1 MRIIRLPGDSPPEHL
16 PEVVA
21 TIGSFDGVHRGHRSL
36 ISTVM
41 RRASELGVSSAVIT
55 FEPHPR
61 LVLRP
66 ESGLHLLSI
75 VEEKAELF
83 EAQGVDF
90 LLIWRFDDVLRNTE
104 PEQFFVDLGR
114 YVRLRSLVHGPGFA
128 LGKGRRGTPEVLAQ
142 IGRHRGFEVLEV
154 DPYERAE
161 GGSTSDA
168 DLLTSTSIRAML
180 QAGQVEEAA
189 WGLSRPPTICGI
201 VIEGERVG
209 RTLGF
214 PTANLAVEPQMAVPA
229 DGVYAAW
236 AEIDP
241 FTPQAR
247 RYPAAVSIGT
257 RPTFDGSQRA
267 IEAFLLDF
275 DGDLYGRRLRLHIIA
290 RTRGQERF
298 NTLDSLVEQMHQDV
312 ARTRN
317 ILSGEETSVP
327 ASRGDARRP
336 EPTAPALRRG

>member
-36 ISTVM
+36 IDTVM

-66 ESGLHLLSI
+66 ESGLHLLST

-83 EAQGVDF
+83 ESRGVDF

-104 PEQFFVDLGR
+104 PEQFFAELSR

-142 IGRHRGFEVLEV
+142 IGEQRGFEILQI
-154 DPYERAE
+154 DPYEQTRGRSA
-161 GGSTSDA
+161 SDA

-180 QAGQVEEAA
+180 QSGRVEEAA
-189 WGLSRPPTICGI
+189 WGLLRPPTIYGT
-201 VIEGERVG
+201 VVEGERVG

-214 PTANLAVEPQMAVPA
+214 PTANLAVEPQMAIPA

-247 RYPAAVSIGT
+247 RHPAAVSIGT

-267 IEAFLLDF
+267 VEAFLLDF
-275 DGDLYGRRLRLHIIA
+275 SGDLYGHRLRLHILA
-290 RTRGQERF
+290 RLRGQERF
-298 NTLDSLVEQMHQDV
+298 DTLDSLVEQMHRDV
-312 ARTRN
+312 ARTRI
-317 ILSGEETSVP
+317 ILSGEKTPVP
-327 ASRGDARRP
+327 VRRDDARQQ
-336 EPTAPALRRG
+336 ESTAPALPRG